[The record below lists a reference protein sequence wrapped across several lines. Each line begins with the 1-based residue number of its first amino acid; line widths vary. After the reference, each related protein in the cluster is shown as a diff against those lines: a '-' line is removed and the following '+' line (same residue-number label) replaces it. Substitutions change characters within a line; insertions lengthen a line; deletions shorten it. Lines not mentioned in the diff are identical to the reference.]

1 MLGRPVK
8 KPGDDSGLVRAPA
21 DRGTVGNERGE
32 VKPGGLDAG
41 RCAHHLCGMVRRL
54 VILLI
59 LAATAAAVAGAAEA
73 RQRRQIDATPF
84 SHAPCS
90 VLDGQP
96 CTPSFCSVFNHG
108 PCIPEIDYPYGEN
121 LQLTIQSVPPQQD
134 SAKYQKPDHDL
145 DSIGDLFAA
154 LRSCWSP
161 PPADSAR
168 EGMQMSVRFS
178 FKRTGEIIAAPRLTF
193 ATADVSADTRATY
206 LKAINA
212 SLDACEPLKFTSG
225 LGGALAGRPIA
236 IRYVDNRALG
246 KQSGTR

>member
-1 MLGRPVK
+1 MFRRILVCLIALIAGINAADARP
-8 KPGDDSGLVRAPA
+8 R
-21 DRGTVGNERGE
+21 
-32 VKPGGLDAG
+32 
-41 RCAHHLCGMVRRL
+41 H
-54 VILLI
+54 
-59 LAATAAAVAGAAEA
+59 
-73 RQRRQIDATPF
+73 IDATPF

-90 VLDGQP
+90 VLDNRP

-121 LQLTIQSVPPQQD
+121 LQLTIEAVPSQD
-134 SAKYQKPDHDL
+134 QATKYQKPDHDL

-178 FKRTGEIIAAPRLTF
+178 FKRSGEIIATPRLTYS
-193 ATADVSADTRATY
+193 TAGASADTRATY

-212 SLDACEPLKFTSG
+212 SLDACMPLKFTGG

-236 IRYVDNRALG
+236 IRYVDNRELG
-246 KQSGTR
+246 KRSEKP